1 MEGAIKFKQGLLE
14 YRAKKVTRGESFHRA
29 EQDILR
35 TGVGSLASAKN
46 STLTEYLTYQNE
58 HWNLFR
64 ENGVIKS
71 RLPAYEEL
79 GPCIQMRGM

>member
-46 STLTEYLTYQNE
+46 STLAEYLTY
-58 HWNLFR
+58 
-64 ENGVIKS
+64 
-71 RLPAYEEL
+71 
-79 GPCIQMRGM
+79 